1 MLYQTNAAKEN
12 MKVQLRTEATPVY
25 VESYVYEP
33 GFFRFNWHSS
43 YELLAVLCGAV
54 DVYRDAQVRRLE
66 TDDLVLINPQQ
77 GHATIA
83 AQPGTRLLLLHL
95 LPESLWPGEDIPRF
109 LCCSTA
115 EDRNTL
121 PFLKLRYYMA
131 ALYTG
136 LSKGD
141 KAGQIAALGAQY
153 CIGSLLLEH
162 FPQQESRRSSAP
174 APKQIERLREIFAYT
189 DEHYTR
195 PIRMEELASRLGLNP
210 AYLSALFHERLGIPY
225 SEYLAR
231 KRLQQAIHLLHNT
244 DLSLT
249 RIAENV
255 GFPSVRALNQA
266 FHRYFNLSIADYR
279 KATQTPPDG
288 RARTQF
294 PQYLDAQD
302 PEVSQALQRYL
313 ATFTNL

>member
-12 MKVQLRTEATPVY
+12 MKVQLRTEAAPVY

-141 KAGQIAALGAQY
+141 KAGQSAALGAQY
-153 CIGSLLLEH
+153 CIGSAAGA
-162 FPQQESRRSSAP
+162 FSPAGKPPQLCPGPQTDRTSAGDLCLYRRALHPSHPDGGARLP
-174 APKQIERLREIFAYT
+174 ARAEP
-189 DEHYTR
+189 
-195 PIRMEELASRLGLNP
+195 GL
-210 AYLSALFHERLGIPY
+210 
-225 SEYLAR
+225 
-231 KRLQQAIHLLHNT
+231 
-244 DLSLT
+244 
-249 RIAENV
+249 
-255 GFPSVRALNQA
+255 SVR
-266 FHRYFNLSIADYR
+266 
-279 KATQTPPDG
+279 PVP
-288 RARTQF
+288 
-294 PQYLDAQD
+294 
-302 PEVSQALQRYL
+302 
-313 ATFTNL
+313 

>member
-12 MKVQLRTEATPVY
+12 MKVQLRTEAAPVY

-141 KAGQIAALGAQY
+141 KGRPKRSPRGTVLHRGPAAGAFSPAGKP
-153 CIGSLLLEH
+153 
-162 FPQQESRRSSAP
+162 PQLCPGPQTDRTPAGDLRLYRRTLHP
-174 APKQIERLREIFAYT
+174 
-189 DEHYTR
+189 
-195 PIRMEELASRLGLNP
+195 
-210 AYLSALFHERLGIPY
+210 PY
-225 SEYLAR
+225 
-231 KRLQQAIHLLHNT
+231 
-244 DLSLT
+244 
-249 RIAENV
+249 
-255 GFPSVRALNQA
+255 
-266 FHRYFNLSIADYR
+266 
-279 KATQTPPDG
+279 PDG
-288 RARTQF
+288 RAGLPAGAEPGLSVR
-294 PQYLDAQD
+294 PV
-302 PEVSQALQRYL
+302 P
-313 ATFTNL
+313 